1 MSVYFFDSQS
11 KSSVKDGLTRETA
24 FTDFSEINE
33 KMLSAGDKLL
43 LKRGSVF
50 SDHLTIN
57 GSGEEFSPI
66 EITYYGEAVEKPVI
80 DTKDGSQYA
89 ILVKGEYVEI
99 NGLEIINKEGRNGI
113 LLKSEKYGATR
124 GIKVTGCYI
133 HDVWTVN
140 DLGPR
145 HLRPKSW
152 PHDAGGISV
161 ETNREEPTW
170 YEELRIEHNFIEN
183 VNRTGIWLCGQWN
196 NRFKNTLN
204 WEANRADGMDN
215 IWYPHKDVYI
225 GYNTVDHAHGDGIVG
240 VGCVNLLM
248 EHNKVFYANC
258 MSREGNS
265 NVALWSMN
273 CTGAL
278 VQYNEVAFTGREY
291 GGDGEAF
298 DIDQCNIDN
307 VYQYNYSHDNEG
319 GFILICNGCNSKDS
333 LYNNIVRNNLS
344 VNDATKRDDALF
356 NFSGPMRDIK
366 IVNNTI
372 YTANKNR
379 FRLMQLSDY
388 MQIGLPQDMLFAN
401 NLFYSENS
409 NCYNNLEASG
419 HLYFESNLVYN
430 MPRLPKRD
438 NITDNNIYTENPILK
453 DDSTVPYSRLET
465 EGFAPLWCSPLL
477 RLGKHFECCADK
489 DFFGT
494 DTDGKNYIGA
504 IYTKDLNI

>member
-1 MSVYFFDSQS
+1 MSVYFFDSECE
-11 KSSVKDGLTRETA
+11 SSIKDGLTPETA
-24 FTDFSEINE
+24 YSDFKSINE
-33 KMLSAGDKLL
+33 KILSAGDKLL
-43 LKRGSVF
+43 LKKGSVF
-50 SDHLTIN
+50 IDSLILN
-57 GSGEEFSPI
+57 GSGEEYSQI
-66 EITYYGEAVEKPVI
+66 EVSFYGDAVEKPII
-80 DTKDGSQYA
+80 DIKDGSQFA
-89 ILVKGEYVEI
+89 LLVKGEYVEI
-99 NGLEIINKEGRNGI
+99 SGIEIINKEGKNGI
-113 LLKSEKYGATR
+113 LLKSEKYGANR
-124 GIKVTGCYI
+124 GVKISGCYI
-133 HDVWTVN
+133 HDIWTVN

-145 HLRPKSW
+145 NLRPKSW

-170 YEELRIEHNFIEN
+170 YEGLRIEHNLIEN

-204 WEANRADGMDN
+204 WEANRAEGMDN
-215 IWYPHKDVYI
+215 PWYPHKDVYI
-225 GYNTVDHAHGDGIVG
+225 GYNIVDHAHGDGIVG

-307 VYQYNYSHDNEG
+307 IYQYNYSHDNEG
-319 GFILICNGCNSKDS
+319 GFILICNGCNSKES

-379 FRLMQLSDY
+379 FRLIQLSDY

-401 NLFYSENS
+401 NLFYSENP
-409 NCYNNLEASG
+409 NCWNNLEASG
-419 HLYFESNLVYN
+419 PLCFESNLVYN
-430 MPRLPKRD
+430 MPILPKRD
-438 NITDNNIYTENPILK
+438 NITDNNIYTENPILIG
-453 DDSTVPYSRLET
+453 DGGVPFSRLET
-465 EGFAPLWCSPLL
+465 KDFAPMWCSPLM
-477 RLGKHFECCADK
+477 RNGKYFECCAK
-489 DFFGT
+489 ADFFGT
-494 DTDGKNYIGA
+494 DTNGKNYIGA
-504 IYTKDLNI
+504 FYTNDLNI